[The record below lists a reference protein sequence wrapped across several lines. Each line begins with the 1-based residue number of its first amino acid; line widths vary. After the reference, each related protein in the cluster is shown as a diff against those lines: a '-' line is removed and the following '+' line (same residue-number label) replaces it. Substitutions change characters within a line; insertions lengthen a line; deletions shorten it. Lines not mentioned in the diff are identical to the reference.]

1 MNIAPV
7 SFGKTVRVIGSKDMA
22 YDIARLAN
30 DKKASREERTAQKT
44 AKTIFNDTNIAQAQV
59 VSETTY
65 RGKENVF
72 IVSGKESL
80 ELDKLNDKLANGI
93 ILAGDVFGNTEKF
106 GKSCDKQLRK
116 HHFDIHGLIL
126 SSKADFDISATYN
139 SKGTNI
145 KSINKIL

>member
-7 SFGKTVRVIGSKDMA
+7 SFGKTVKVVGSKDTA

-30 DKKASREERTAQKT
+30 DKIVQKSERAAQKD
-44 AKTIFNDTNIAQAQV
+44 AKNIFNDTKIAQAQV
-59 VSETTY
+59 VTIKGQK
-65 RGKENVF
+65 GKENVF

-93 ILAGDVFGNTEKF
+93 ILAGDVFRDTEKF
-106 GKSCDKQLRK
+106 NKSCTRQIKK
-116 HHFDIHGLIL
+116 HNFDIHGLIL
-126 SSKADFDISATYN
+126 STRADFDISATYN

-145 KSINKIL
+145 KSINKLS